1 VDGVLAPFG
10 APQTFEVAALGV
22 ATLPAADRG
31 ELLRFQ
37 SKTARLQRA
46 VLGAI
51 EAAQEAQERIKHVKQ
66 ALLDTPAADPKLGAD
81 ARAIEERLKDE
92 LVALKGDDVMRGR
105 NEPVPLAIADRVEAI
120 VDSQWV
126 STASATG
133 TNQDAYRIAAEA
145 FAAELSRLRALVE
158 GDLRKLE
165 QSMEQAG
172 APWTPGRVPVW
183 QKE

>member
-1 VDGVLAPFG
+1 M
-10 APQTFEVAALGV
+10 
-22 ATLPAADRG
+22 
-31 ELLRFQ
+31 
-37 SKTARLQRA
+37 
-46 VLGAI
+46 
-51 EAAQEAQERIKHVKQ
+51 
-66 ALLDTPAADPKLGAD
+66 
-81 ARAIEERLKDE
+81 
-92 LVALKGDDVMRGR
+92 ALKGDDVMRGR

-126 STASATG
+126 STASVTG

-165 QSMEQAG
+165 QAMEQAG